1 MRRLKLMG
9 GVLGLAA
16 ASTAIAAGGTSSR
29 IEHAPFPAPP
39 AAAEMH
45 AFEQPASAAVPAPV
59 AATLADLP
67 GVRTDRERVLVPYL
81 EPGRFGVFAAPTT
94 SGGVCLS
101 SPVGGGCI
109 ERFDDTGVA
118 LCIGMNTDVPAK
130 PDSPAALAARELLAG
145 VAADRVS
152 ALWVVSGDRRLP
164 VVLHDGGFVYEAP
177 APGVW
182 ADELVARL
190 DDGSVHSI
198 RIGNPNRP

>member
-1 MRRLKLMG
+1 MRRLKLMV

-16 ASTAIAAGGTSSR
+16 ASAAIAAGGTSSR
-29 IEHAPFPAPP
+29 TDRAPAAAPP

-45 AFEQPASAAVPAPV
+45 AFEQPASATVPEP
-59 AATLADLP
+59 AAEGLADLP

-101 SPVGGGCI
+101 TPVGGGCVD
-109 ERFDDTGVA
+109 RFDDTGVA
-118 LCIGMNTDVPAK
+118 LNIGMNTDVPAK

-152 ALWVVSGDRRLP
+152 ALWVVAGDRRLP

-190 DDGSVHSI
+190 DDGSVQSI

>member
-1 MRRLKLMG
+1 MRRLKLMV

-16 ASTAIAAGGTSSR
+16 AWAAIAAGGTPSR
-29 IEHAPFPAPP
+29 IDRAPSAAPP

-45 AFEQPASAAVPAPV
+45 AFERPASAAVPTP
-59 AATLADLP
+59 AAEGLADLP

-94 SGGVCLS
+94 SGGVCLTT
-101 SPVGGGCI
+101 PVGGGCL

-118 LCIGMNTDVPAK
+118 LNIGMNTDAPGPA
-130 PDSPAALAARELLAG
+130 PAARELLAG

-152 ALWVVSGDRRLP
+152 ALWVVAGEQRLP

-190 DDGSVHSI
+190 EDGSVHSI

>member
-1 MRRLKLMG
+1 MV

-16 ASTAIAAGGTSSR
+16 ASAAIAAGGTPSR
-29 IEHAPFPAPP
+29 RERGPFAAPP

-45 AFEQPASAAVPAPV
+45 ALQRPAAAAVPAP
-59 AATLADLP
+59 AAEGLADLP

-101 SPVGGGCI
+101 TPVGGGCI

-118 LCIGMNTDVPAK
+118 LCAGMNTDEP
-130 PDSPAALAARELLAG
+130 PTPAAREMLSG

-152 ALWVVSGDRRLP
+152 ALWVVAGDRRLP

-198 RIGNPNRP
+198 RIGNPNRPGSDPA